1 VETKR
6 KVKKIL
12 NIDGVVAYYG
22 DDVDGRRAK
31 TKKRRRRVRRRR
43 NFSFQ

>member
-12 NIDGVVAYYG
+12 NIGGAVAYYG

-31 TKKRRRRVRRRR
+31 TKKRRRRGKRRR
-43 NFSFQ
+43 NFSSQ